1 MAVNA
6 IWAKIA
12 RFGLLMGL
20 VATGYGCRLDNPEA
34 QPEARKDSQADSGRK
49 STSYNLKYVACSPDK
64 MVDVE
69 IKSGAVGPVDQYVFV
84 CVGDKIRWFTDDDNS
99 FTAKFNE
106 TAGARTNNLFES
118 GLASIPSQPDTS
130 PNVAGKSHKQVTDT
144 QIVSK
149 NAILYNDY
157 SYQVVARDKNGKTV
171 AASDPHVIPMGNG
184 GS

>member
-1 MAVNA
+1 MNGNA
-6 IWAKIA
+6 MWAKVA
-12 RFGLLMGL
+12 RFGLIVGV
-20 VATGYGCRLDNPEA
+20 VATGYGCESNKPEA
-34 QPEARKDSQADSGRK
+34 QPETQKVTQADSGRQN
-49 STSYNLKYVACSPDK
+49 TSYNLKYVACGPDK
-64 MVDVE
+64 IVDVE
-69 IKSGAVGPVDQYVFV
+69 IKSGVVAPVDQYVFV

-106 TAGARTNNLFES
+106 AAGAKTSNLFES
-118 GLASIPSQPDTS
+118 GLAVIPSKPDTS

-171 AASDPHVIPMGNG
+171 AASDPHVIPM
-184 GS
+184 

>member
-1 MAVNA
+1 MTGNLKWKLVT
-6 IWAKIA
+6 
-12 RFGLLMGL
+12 RGLIVPMVLMSC
-20 VATGYGCRLDNPEA
+20 GCESNKPDA
-34 QPEARKDSQADSGRK
+34 QPVAQKDTQAESGRK
-49 STSYNLKYVACSPDK
+49 NTSYNLKYVACSPDK

-69 IKSGAVGPVDQYVFV
+69 IKTGAVAPVDQYIFV

-118 GLASIPSQPDTS
+118 GLAFIPSKPDTS
-130 PNVAGKSHKQVTDT
+130 PNVGGKSHKQVTDT

-171 AASDPHVIPMGNG
+171 ATSDPHVI
-184 GS
+184 

>member
-6 IWAKIA
+6 NWAKIA

-20 VATGYGCRLDNPEA
+20 VATGCGCRLDNPEA

-49 STSYNLKYVACSPDK
+49 NTSYNLKYVACSPDK

-69 IKSGAVGPVDQYVFV
+69 IKTGADAPPDQYIFV

-118 GLASIPSQPDTS
+118 GLAVIPSKPDTS
-130 PNVAGKSHKQVTDT
+130 PNVGGKSHKQVTDT

-171 AASDPHVIPMGNG
+171 ATSDPHVIPMGNG
-184 GS
+184 GP

>member
-1 MAVNA
+1 MTGKPVQRL
-6 IWAKIA
+6 IA
-12 RFGLLMGL
+12 RFALIVGGLMMS
-20 VATGYGCRLDNPEA
+20 YGCEVNKPEA
-34 QPEARKDSQADSGRK
+34 QPEAQKDTQAESGRK
-49 STSYNLKYVACSPDK
+49 NTSYNLKYVACSPDK

-69 IKSGAVGPVDQYVFV
+69 IKSGAIAPVDQYVFV

-106 TAGARTNNLFES
+106 TAGAKTNNLFES
-118 GLASIPSQPDTS
+118 GLAVIPSKPDAS
-130 PNVAGKSHKQVTDT
+130 PNVGGKSHKQVTDT

-157 SYQVVARDKNGKTV
+157 SYQVVTRDKNGKTV

-184 GS
+184 GP

>member
-1 MAVNA
+1 M
-6 IWAKIA
+6 IGKPMQRLIA
-12 RFGLLMGL
+12 HGLIVGVVMIS
-20 VATGYGCRLDNPEA
+20 YGCDSNKPEA
-34 QPEARKDSQADSGRK
+34 PPVAQKDTQAELGRK
-49 STSYNLKYVACSPDK
+49 NTSYNLKYVACSPDK

-69 IKSGAVGPVDQYVFV
+69 IKSGAVAPVDQYVFV

-106 TAGARTNNLFES
+106 TAGAKSNNLLES
-118 GLASIPSQPDTS
+118 GLAVIPSKPDTS
-130 PNVAGKSHKQVTDT
+130 PNVGGKSHKQVTDT

-171 AASDPHVIPMGNG
+171 ASSDPHVIPMGNG
-184 GS
+184 GP

>member
-1 MAVNA
+1 MNGNA
-6 IWAKIA
+6 MWAKVA
-12 RFGLLMGL
+12 RFGLIVGV
-20 VATGYGCRLDNPEA
+20 VATGYGCESNKPEVQPEA
-34 QPEARKDSQADSGRK
+34 QKDAQADSGRK
-49 STSYNLKYVACSPDK
+49 NTSYNLKYVACSPDK

-69 IKSGAVGPVDQYVFV
+69 IKSGAVAPVDQYVFV

-106 TAGARTNNLFES
+106 TAGAKANNLFES
-118 GLASIPSQPDTS
+118 GLAVIPSKPDTS